1 MTARQ
6 ISFILK
12 AAAVHKRQEAV
23 PGTVYIA
30 IHTEAR
36 ERLVIYQALYG
47 NDGIFA
53 RPYGTYGM
61 FTHEVDQEKDF
72 QAKQEYRFE
81 KIEE

>member
-12 AAAVHKRQEAV
+12 ATAVHKRQDAV

-53 RPYGTYGM
+53 RPYGM